1 MYNRQASNTV
11 TYVSS
16 GSEFVGTLTVKKS
29 NLRVDGKIEGTV
41 DVDGDV
47 EVSADGS
54 IRGHELRGVNMTVN
68 GTVNANVV
76 AEGKLSLSRSA
87 RLEGDVVVDALD
99 IAAGASYVGH
109 IVSRNIPELQQASS
123 TYSGTRLPPPAGL
136 LSNET
141 QEDFGILQIKGNLRV
156 DSKIFGTVEAEGDIE
171 VATAGTIQGPEIRA
185 VNITI
190 YGKVHANVVAE
201 GKLTLTQTAQLKGDI
216 IASALEMASGA
227 TCLGHFVTP
236 PDTPRLMPSPPDE
249 LSTGFSPS
257 KK

>member
-16 GSEFVGTLTVKKS
+16 GSEFVGTLTVKKG
-29 NLRVDGKIEGTV
+29 NLRVDGKIEGSV

-47 EVSADGS
+47 EVSVDGS
-54 IRGHELRGVNMTVN
+54 IRGHEVRGVNLTVN
-68 GTVNANVV
+68 GIVNANVV
-76 AEGKLSLSRSA
+76 ADGKLSLSRSA
-87 RLEGDVVVDALD
+87 RLEGSIVTDALD

-109 IVSRNIPELQQASS
+109 IVSSNIPELQPSPS
-123 TYSGTRLPPPAGL
+123 TYSGTRLPPPGL
-136 LSNET
+136 PSNET

-190 YGKVHANVVAE
+190 YGKVYANVVAE
-201 GKLTLTQTAQLKGDI
+201 GKLILTQTAQLKGDI

-227 TCLGHFVTP
+227 TCIGLCCMNNPG
-236 PDTPRLMPSPPDE
+236 
-249 LSTGFSPS
+249 
-257 KK
+257 